1 MIPDRAARTSVKTIP
16 VIAIISLL
24 VCGGSLPLSAAY
36 SAPNFL
42 VIIGDDMGVETMSC
56 YGLNGDTAVTPTLDN
71 LCLDGMHFSN
81 VWSQPSCSPTRAT
94 LMTGRYGFRT
104 GVGAAIPFPKE
115 VAHER
120 RIPARPLGA
129 HRETNVAVHSHAPPG
144 LRPDEITLALALKAV
159 PELGYETAAI
169 GKWHMADMNNGA
181 FEHANRAGFD
191 HFAGTTFG
199 PLQGYFTHS
208 KQINGEPTGGTTVYP
223 ATDKVNEAID
233 WLGQRDGSRPWFMW
247 LGFHNPHS
255 PFHLPPHDLL
265 NSDARE
271 LDPYSDDVFDKP
283 YPYFKAMLEGMDTEI
298 GRLLESLSEEQAEN
312 TYVIFIGDNGTTSQV
327 VQAPFAPGRA
337 KGSVYQGGLNVP
349 LMVSGPG
356 VERGGV
362 SEALVNTVD
371 LFASVLDLAGIDPA
385 DVLPDDRGFDS
396 VSFSP
401 LLDDPDADS
410 GREFAYA
417 DAFGNGPRHMRA
429 IRNESHKL
437 VVIDDTEELYDLRT
451 DPYEH
456 ENLLATELSADAKA
470 NYDDLKA
477 RLAALMASEPSL

>member
-1 MIPDRAARTSVKTIP
+1 MKLSPYVIG
-16 VIAIISLL
+16 VIAL
-24 VCGGSLPLSAAY
+24 VAALAIGLWQLVPR
-36 SAPNFL
+36 SPEQPPNFL

-71 LCLDGMHFSN
+71 LCLDGMRFSN
-81 VWSQPSCSPTRAT
+81 AWSQPSCSPTRAT

-115 VAHER
+115 VAHDR
-120 RIPARPLGA
+120 RIPGRPLGA

-144 LRPDEITLALALKAV
+144 LRPDEVTLAMALKSVA
-159 PELGYETAAI
+159 ELDYETAAI
-169 GKWHMADMNNGA
+169 GKWHLADMNNGA
-181 FEHANRAGFD
+181 FEHPNRAGFD

-233 WLGQRDGSRPWFMW
+233 WLSQRDGTRPWFMW
-247 LGFHNPHS
+247 FGFHNPHS
-255 PFHLPPHDLL
+255 PFHLPPVELL
-265 NSDARE
+265 NSDAKK
-271 LDPYSDDVFDKP
+271 LDPYSDDVFDNP

-298 GRLLESLSEEQAEN
+298 GRLLGSLSQEQRDN
-312 TYVIFIGDNGTTSQV
+312 TYVIFIGDNGTAGAV
-327 VQAPFAPGRA
+327 VQPPFSRGRS

-349 LMVSGPG
+349 FMVSGPG
-356 VERGGV
+356 VENGGV

-385 DVLPDDRGFDS
+385 DILPDDRGFDS
-396 VSFSP
+396 VSFAP
-401 LLDDPDADS
+401 ALDDPDADR

-417 DAFGNGPRHMRA
+417 DAFGNGPRQLRA
-429 IRNESHKL
+429 IRNASHKL
-437 VVIDDTEELYDLRT
+437 VVIDDVEELYDLRS

-456 ENLLATELSADAKA
+456 ENLLLTELSPDAKT
-470 NYDDLKA
+470 NYDDLKS
-477 RLAALMASEPSL
+477 RVEELLASEPGN